1 MSLRIGIRREDR
13 NEWERRVPLTPDDV
27 RKLIEDGVEVWLQPS
42 SIRVF
47 PDEDYRRVGAVISED
62 LSSCP
67 VILAVKEIPVDFY
80 EPNKTY
86 VFFSHTIKGQDYNM
100 PLLKLMM
107 ELKCNLIDY
116 ELVTDD
122 KKRRLIFFGRHAGL
136 AGMID
141 SLWALGKRLEWEGVP
156 NAFGLI
162 KMAHE
167 YQSLEEAESHISKVS
182 KRLKQEGIPYV
193 TVPII
198 CGFAGYGNVSQGAQE
213 IFDLLP
219 FEEIAPGELSAVN
232 PASPAA
238 QEGIFKVVFK
248 EEDMVEPRDAEDS
261 FELQDY
267 YQNPQKYR
275 SRFEEYLQHLTM
287 LINCIY
293 WDARYP
299 RLVTLDYLRR
309 VYSTPHP
316 PPLRVI
322 GDISCDIDGSV
333 QCTVK
338 GTDPGNPVYVYN
350 PLAGTARDGWEGYG
364 PVVMAVDNLPCELAL
379 EASCFFS
386 EVLIA
391 FIPDLLKADYD
402 VPLEEIGLPGEL
414 RRAIILHKGE
424 LTPDYKYLGKYL

>member
-1 MSLRIGIRREDR
+1 MRIGIRREDR
-13 NEWERRVPLTPDDV
+13 NEWERRVPLTPYDV
-27 RKLIEDGVEVWLQPS
+27 GKLIEDGVEVWLQPS
-42 SIRVF
+42 TIRVF
-47 PDEDYRRVGAVISED
+47 SDEDYRRVGAVISED

-67 VILAVKEIPVDFY
+67 VILAVKEIPIGYF
-80 EPNKTY
+80 EPGKTY
-86 VFFSHTIKGQDYNM
+86 IFFSHTIKGQDYNM
-100 PLLKLMM
+100 PLLKRMM

-116 ELVTDD
+116 ELVIDD

-136 AGMID
+136 AGMIG

-156 NAFGLI
+156 NSFSRI

-167 YQSLEEAESHISKVS
+167 YQNLEDAKLCISDIGDRIIK
-182 KRLKQEGIPYV
+182 EGIPYV
-193 TVPII
+193 IAPII

-219 FEEIAPGELSAVN
+219 FEEIAPADISVVTGSSSTARYK
-232 PASPAA
+232 
-238 QEGIFKVVFK
+238 IFKVVFK

-267 YQNPQKYR
+267 YQNPHKYR
-275 SRFEEYLQHLTM
+275 SRFEEYLQHLTI

-299 RLVTLDYLRR
+299 RLVTLEYLRK

-338 GTDPGNPVYVYN
+338 GTDPGNPVYVYD
-350 PLAGTARDGWEGYG
+350 AIEGTVTDGWEGYG